1 MSETSK
7 AVDRLRWLCAEAVV
21 RVREETHPDFTFG
34 LEPILDEVCKIAEW
48 IRSDQSTFQG
58 ISGTPFTLT
67 KRDYSS
73 VKLMEGK
80 KVWGFKD
87 CCLFDPHTSHSVQFR
102 VWEDTEGFLG
112 EMNSYEIQRDYYPA
126 PEPLFMRS
134 DPGPPTR
141 EFLLRTTCL
150 YFERWVRFLTDA
162 AEKLQSSSTAA
173 AALLQMEPPN
183 QTEAEKQTLA
193 KGRKSPRKNGR
204 PPRANLAPKQLE
216 QIHRRVLDGQSLS
229 SIFRSYEVGF
239 SYDTFRRLYYIWQDK
254 QGEGRRSKEQ
264 NRR

>member
-1 MSETSK
+1 MSETRK
-7 AVDRLRWLCAEAVV
+7 AVDRLRWLCAEAET
-21 RVREETHPDFTFG
+21 RAREETETDFTKH
-34 LEPILDEVCKIAEW
+34 LSPVQQQMEQLVPILLRGGVQKQHDCVPFRVKVDRPDETDERHAKFYELKSVFVTDPFESHGAEKILSSSTWVDKVGGLVSTKFFGVDEVREW
-48 IRSDQSTFQG
+48 F
-58 ISGTPFTLT
+58 
-67 KRDYSS
+67 
-73 VKLMEGK
+73 
-80 KVWGFKD
+80 
-87 CCLFDPHTSHSVQFR
+87 CLR
-102 VWEDTEGFLG
+102 
-112 EMNSYEIQRDYYPA
+112 MKA
-126 PEPLFMRS
+126 
-134 DPGPPTR
+134 
-141 EFLLRTTCL
+141 
-150 YFERWVRFLTDA
+150 WVRFLEA
-162 AEKLQSSSTAA
+162 ESEKLQSSSTAA

-254 QGEGRRSKEQ
+254 QGEGQRSKEQ

>member
-1 MSETSK
+1 MSQTIDDINRLLWLCREVVLRTQEERVDVLVRLLNFFPEEMKTIAFRLHQAGILEGPEHVPFTVRIHRSGRGEERQAVWDLYVFDPLDFWVIFSETIK
-7 AVDRLRWLCAEAVV
+7 IVWCNRG
-21 RVREETHPDFTFG
+21 G
-34 LEPILDEVCKIAEW
+34 LELKFGPEV
-48 IRSDQSTFQG
+48 
-58 ISGTPFTLT
+58 
-67 KRDYSS
+67 KRRF
-73 VKLMEGK
+73 VKRMK
-80 KVWGFKD
+80 
-87 CCLFDPHTSHSVQFR
+87 Q
-102 VWEDTEGFLG
+102 
-112 EMNSYEIQRDYYPA
+112 
-126 PEPLFMRS
+126 
-134 DPGPPTR
+134 
-141 EFLLRTTCL
+141 
-150 YFERWVRFLTDA
+150 WVRFLEA
-162 AEKLQSSSTAA
+162 ESEKLQSSSTAA

-254 QGEGRRSKEQ
+254 QGEGQRSKEQ